1 LQKIGSKEYP
11 AGGKM
16 KGNGKTWSIVLLCL
30 LGIGLFDGVVVLAA
44 EKPSDNARAFPRSL
58 DSYDDSAVKSIAAIL
73 KNRIQQEPFNLV
85 ATLIFICAII
95 HTFLT
100 GKFMAIAHKWEH
112 EHEQK
117 IKKNL
122 MDKKSVH
129 HGAELFHFLGEV
141 EAVFGLWV
149 IALAGAIFFFYDWQT
164 LVNYIVYNVNFVEA
178 EFVVVIM
185 TLASTRP
192 ILKFSEV
199 IMWKVANL
207 MGGTLTAWWLT
218 ILTVGPLLG
227 SLITEP
233 AAMTISAL
241 LLANKFYDLEPSTKL
256 KYATIGLLFVNISVG
271 GTLSNFAAPP
281 VLMVAA
287 PWKWD
292 MAFMIVNFGWKAIL
306 GIIISNG
313 LYFLFFRKE
322 FKQLQ
327 RKFALRAMEDEI
339 QRKYLSRQELDLEFE
354 KVVAVVEEEVGIR
367 RVFEQHFD
375 KVMPQIKKRLGRRL
389 SQKHMPSILKE
400 GVDQDL
406 VQNAFNERF
415 EEVKLARMREFLPGL
430 LPEQDRAEFRDPDW
444 EKRDD
449 PVPAWVT
456 LVHLVFMAWTIVN
469 AHYPALFIPGLL
481 FFLGFAQVTSPFQ
494 NRIDLKPA
502 LLVGFF
508 LGGLVIHG
516 GVQGWWIAP
525 VLGNLPEIP
534 LMLGATILTA
544 FNDNAAITFLST
556 LVPNFTDALKYAVV
570 AGAVAGGGL
579 TVIAN
584 APNPAGLSILK
595 KYFGNEVSPG
605 GIVKYAML
613 PTIIMLVLF
622 IVLR

>member
-1 LQKIGSKEYP
+1 
-11 AGGKM
+11 M
-16 KGNGKTWSIVLLCL
+16 KKYKKTCSIIILCL
-30 LGIGLFDGVVVLAA
+30 FGLGLLGGVGALAA
-44 EKPSDNARAFPRSL
+44 QEKSDSAAEFPRRL
-58 DSYDDSAVKSIAAIL
+58 ESYNDKDIKSIGAIL
-73 KNRIQQEPFNLV
+73 ANRIKQEPFNLV
-85 ATLIFICAII
+85 ATLIFLCAII

-117 IKKNL
+117 IKKKL
-122 MDKKSVH
+122 ADKNSVH

-149 IALAGAIFFFYDWQT
+149 MALAGAILAFYDWST
-164 LVNYIVYNVNFVEA
+164 LVNYVAYNVNFVEA

-192 ILKFSEV
+192 ILKFSES
-199 IMWKVANL
+199 IMWKIANL
-207 MGGTLTAWWLT
+207 IGGTLTAWWLT
-218 ILTVGPLLG
+218 ILTVGPILG

-241 LLANKFYDLEPSTKL
+241 LLAKKFYDLEPSTKL
-256 KYATIGLLFVNISVG
+256 KYATLGLLFVNISVG

-287 PWKWD
+287 PWEWD
-292 MAFMIVNFGWKAIL
+292 MAFMIVNFGWKAII

-313 LYFLFFRKE
+313 MYYLLFRNE
-322 FKQLQ
+322 FKELQ
-327 RKFALRAMEDEI
+327 HKFMLLAVEDEI
-339 QRKYLSRQELDLEFE
+339 QRKYLNRQELDTEFE
-354 KVVAVVEEEVGIR
+354 DVVAGVEKEVGFMRII
-367 RVFEQHFD
+367 EQHIN
-375 KVMPQIKKRLGRRL
+375 KTMAQIKKRLGERL
-389 SQKHMPSILKE
+389 SRKHMPSIVKE

-406 VQNAFNERF
+406 IQEAFDKRF
-415 EEVKLARMREFLPGL
+415 EEIKLAEMREFLPGL
-430 LPEQDRAEFRDPDW
+430 LPEHERADYRDPKWD
-444 EKRDD
+444 ERDD

-456 LVHLVFMAWTIVN
+456 IVHLGFMAWTIVN
-469 AHYPALFIPGLL
+469 AHYPTLFIPGLL

-595 KYFGNEVSPG
+595 KYFDNEVSPG

-613 PTIIMLVLF
+613 PTVIMLVLF
-622 IVLR
+622 IIFR